1 MLKNDMSMFLSSTF
15 KVHAATDAFS
25 SFQGRG
31 HFVDNPTASLPNFGH
46 HLVCKLELVD
56 GEGLEDL
63 KEFDDSLKIKH
74 NRRRGDK
81 K

>member
-1 MLKNDMSMFLSSTF
+1 MFKNDMSMFLSSNF
-15 KVHAATDAFS
+15 KINAAADAFS
-25 SFQGRG
+25 SFRGRG
-31 HFVDNPTASLPNFGH
+31 KFVDNPTQSLPKFGNN
-46 HLVCKLELVD
+46 LVCNLELVD